1 MQLFGRKVSNM
12 RKKYHADGTT
22 PDIKANPNI
31 IFVFGSN
38 LKGIHGAGAAKA
50 AVKLGAKYGI
60 GEGLQGNT
68 YAIPTKD
75 ANLKSLPFEVV
86 EKNIRKFI
94 KFSKNNNYEYF
105 VTRVGCG
112 LAGFPDK
119 RVSILFARAANCS
132 FASTWKP
139 YFDELRKIRKEAQV

>member
-1 MQLFGRKVSNM
+1 M
-12 RKKYHADGTT
+12 RRKYHKDGTS
-22 PDIKANPNI
+22 PDIEENPNI

-50 AVKLGAKYGI
+50 AVKLGAKYSI
-60 GEGLQGNT
+60 GEGLCGNT

-75 ANLKSLPFEVV
+75 ENLKVLPFEVV
-86 EKNIRKFI
+86 KKNIKRFARFAK
-94 KFSKNNNYEYF
+94 KNNYEYF

-112 LAGFPDK
+112 LAGFDDK
-119 RVSILFARAANCS
+119 DISILFADVANCS
-132 FASTWKP
+132 FASTWKN